1 MCEKTSQAILVYEQ
15 ARRAEQ
21 DGNVKLAEAR
31 YLQSHTL
38 FEEACRTGGTDCLD
52 AAKSLNAIT
61 FLRWSRRDY
70 EGALR
75 SARESVTILE
85 TSGTQFINP
94 DAGFIYDTSC
104 NLMIQMQY
112 ELALVSTQ

>member
-1 MCEKTSQAILVYEQ
+1 MCEKTSQAIMMYERARCAEQ
-15 ARRAEQ
+15 A
-21 DGNVKLAEAR
+21 GNVKLAEAS

-38 FEEACRTGGTDCLD
+38 FEEACRIGDTHCLD

-61 FLRWSRRDY
+61 FLRWSRQDY

-85 TSGTQFINP
+85 TSGTQFINVE
-94 DAGFIYDTSC
+94 AGFIYDTSYD
-104 NLMIQMQY
+104 LMIQMQY
-112 ELALVSTQ
+112 EASLASKQ